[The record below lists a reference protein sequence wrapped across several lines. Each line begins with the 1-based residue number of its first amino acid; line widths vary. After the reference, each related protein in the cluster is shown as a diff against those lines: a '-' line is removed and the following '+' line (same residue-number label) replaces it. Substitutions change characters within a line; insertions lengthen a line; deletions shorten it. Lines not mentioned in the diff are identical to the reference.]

1 MACWPGSSISFR
13 SRKCVQRSAHRPS
26 SRISRSGNFCWSKES
41 LDAQQRTA
49 LDDLSRQYL
58 ALHEH
63 DPVQC
68 LAALTVHPLLQA
80 ELERL
85 REPAADQTQLA
96 GQTFDGATLAL
107 VTGPASGEAAETD
120 SQAPSSSR
128 FRILRPHAQGG
139 LGEVFVAHDEELRR
153 EVALKQLR
161 DRHADAPETRA
172 RFMLE
177 AEVTGGLEHPGIVP
191 VYSLGRDPE
200 GRPFYAMRFIRGD
213 SLKQAVDRFHQADGT
228 DRDPGERT
236 IELRKL
242 LRRFIDV
249 CNAIEYA
256 HSRGVIHRDLKPD
269 NIMLGTFGETLVVD
283 WGLAKPLRQ
292 ETPTEAVDNVPL
304 HAGRDQDTTRTQ
316 MGSAVGTPAF
326 MSPEQAEGKLD
337 RLGPA
342 SDIYSLG
349 STLYYLL
356 TGRSPVEETGLLKLL
371 LRVQAGDFPRPRDVN
386 ARVPPALEAIC
397 LKAMA
402 LHQEQRYPS
411 ARALAEDLDRWLAD
425 EPVTAYR
432 AAWHERLARWGRR
445 HRRSVEVGAAAL
457 TIITGVSIAAS
468 VLVHSAKLEVEQERD
483 EVRTALAAET
493 EARKQTRSA
502 LEAER
507 EAKNEARRAIDNYV
521 QLVAEDNALKDE
533 QVQPLREQLLE
544 DAQRYYQ
551 LLLEKKGP
559 DSHARHD
566 LAAAILRVGRL
577 NDVTGSKQEALKA
590 FEHARAAF
598 QELADN
604 HPEEPKYRSDLALC
618 YRSLGVLESEAG
630 QPQAA
635 SARFRQAVGI
645 SRRLVEEHPENLD
658 HRRDL
663 RGLHRMAEH
672 EAREQEAAS
681 AERHFLEA
689 LRLRQDLATNHP
701 HNANYCA
708 DAAESWQQLGRLQ
721 ELEPLPA
728 GASRQEL
735 PTSGRQRPP
744 RVDAAPR
751 VRVYR
756 QQLSNDYRRLSRA
769 LGQTPSA
776 LEAAL
781 ANKSLWPGKPQEL
794 FAAACTLA
802 QCTPEKPES
811 PAQQALARKADDAA
825 VACGRRSRQRRP
837 SPGRRSRTAFA
848 TSSVWRIRPSSRRRL
863 KSSAERSI
871 VDAFIARLMH
881 VVGPTSR
888 SGGTEQVPR
897 YSDESRRTV
906 EKSAKAFKQA
916 VRENST

>member
-1 MACWPGSSISFR
+1 MTNADCNLLYGLLARLFNFVAQPE
-13 SRKCVQRSAHRPS
+13 VRSALDALAEQPDKPLGQ
-26 SRISRSGNFCWSKES
+26 ILLEQGA
-41 LDAQQRTA
+41 LDAQQRAA
-49 LDDLSRQYL
+49 LDALSRQYL
-58 ALHEH
+58 ALHEN
-63 DPVQC
+63 DPAQC

-80 ELERL
+80 ELARL

-120 SQAPSSSR
+120 FQIPASSR

-213 SLKQAVDRFHQADGT
+213 SLKQAVDRFHRADGP
-228 DRDPGERT
+228 DRDPGERA

-269 NIMLGTFGETLVVD
+269 NIMLGAFGETLVVD

-292 ETPTEAVDNVPL
+292 KTPAETVDSAQLQPVP
-304 HAGRDQDTTRTQ
+304 DQDTTRTQ

-349 STLYYLL
+349 ATLYYLL

-371 LRVQAGDFPRPRDVN
+371 LRVQAGDFPRPREVN

-402 LHQEQRYPS
+402 TRQEQRYPS
-411 ARALAEDLDRWLAD
+411 ARALAEELDRWLAD

-457 TIITGVSIAAS
+457 TIITGISIAAS

-483 EVRTALAAET
+483 EVQIALAAET
-493 EARKQTRSA
+493 EARKQAKAA

-551 LLLEKKGP
+551 LLLEKNGP

-577 NDVTGSKQEALKA
+577 NDVTGSKAEALKA

-598 QELADN
+598 QELADK
-604 HPEEPKYRSDLALC
+604 HPDEPKYRSDLALC

-635 SARFRQAVGI
+635 LARFRQAVGI

-663 RGLHRMAEH
+663 ARGLHRMAEH
-672 EAREQEAAS
+672 EAREQEAAA
-681 AERHFLEA
+681 AEKHFVEA
-689 LRLRQDLATNHP
+689 LRLREDLAAQHP
-701 HNANYCA
+701 HKANYWA

-721 ELEPLPA
+721 ELALSQPQQVVKSYQQAVDNARRAL
-728 GASRQEL
+728 
-735 PTSGRQRPP
+735 
-744 RVDAAPR
+744 DAAPR
-751 VRVYR
+751 VRAYR

-781 ANKSLWPGKPQEL
+781 ASKSLWPGAPHEL
-794 FAAACTLA
+794 FAAACVLA
-802 QCTPEKPES
+802 ACAPAKPDS
-811 PAQQALARKADDAA
+811 PAQQALAHKADNAAAAALEEAVSAGFRLDGEAEQRLDELRLENTPTFNAA
-825 VACGRRSRQRRP
+825 VEKLRRP
-837 SPGRRSRTAFA
+837 GDR
-848 TSSVWRIRPSSRRRL
+848 
-863 KSSAERSI
+863 
-871 VDAFIARLMH
+871 
-881 VVGPTSR
+881 
-888 SGGTEQVPR
+888 
-897 YSDESRRTV
+897 
-906 EKSAKAFKQA
+906 
-916 VRENST
+916 